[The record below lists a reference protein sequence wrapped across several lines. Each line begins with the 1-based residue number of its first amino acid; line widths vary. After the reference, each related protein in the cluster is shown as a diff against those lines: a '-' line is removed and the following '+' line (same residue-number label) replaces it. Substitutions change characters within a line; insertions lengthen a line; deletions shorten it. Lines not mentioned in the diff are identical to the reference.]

1 MDIYQ
6 KKSRW
11 KLMLVLAGL
20 TIVLISLVYT
30 NQIARQVADEER
42 AKAKLWADAI
52 NAANGKLDELTFIT
66 SILSGNN
73 TIPAILTDELGN
85 IHESINLSN
94 LPNKPEDADAYL
106 KKQIEVMK
114 QANEPII
121 IESYGV
127 VQHMYYKNSRI
138 LTALQYFPFIQLG
151 LIAAFLLVGYWA
163 FSSARRAEQNQVWVG
178 MSKETAHQLGTPIS
192 SMVAWHEH
200 LKIAA
205 EGDEYQQSILKEF
218 RKDVGRLELIAERFS
233 KIGSQPAL
241 EPVNIHET
249 LENTFKYMKRRAP
262 KNVEFHYPDTS
273 LTPMQT
279 HINPPLFDWVL
290 ENLLKNALDALDG
303 KGTITGEVFQDEKY
317 TYIDISDTGK
327 GIPPNKLRTV
337 FQPGYTTKKRGWGLG
352 LSLTKRIVENYHSG
366 RIFVKES
373 ALNQGTTFRIQL
385 PKDF

>member
-30 NQIARQVADEER
+30 NQIARQIAKEER
-42 AKAKLWADAI
+42 AKAQLWADAI
-52 NAANGKLDELTFIT
+52 NAASAIDDPKGLAFVSNI
-66 SILSGNN
+66 IIANN

-85 IHESINLSN
+85 IQSDINLPDK
-94 LPNKPEDADAYL
+94 LEDKDIYL
-106 KKQIEVMK
+106 QKQLEIMK
-114 QANEPII
+114 QANEPIK
-121 IESYGV
+121 IENYGV
-127 VQHMYYKNSRI
+127 INYLYYKNTRL
-138 LTALQYFPFIQLG
+138 LTLLQYFPFIQLG
-151 LIAAFLLVGYWA
+151 LISAFLLVGYWA

-200 LKIAA
+200 LKMSA
-205 EGDEYQQSILKEF
+205 EGNDYQQGILKEF
-218 RKDVGRLELIAERFS
+218 RKDIGRLELIAERFS
-233 KIGSQPAL
+233 KIGSKPTL
-241 EPVNIHET
+241 EPVNIYET
-249 LENTFKYMKRRAP
+249 LESIFKYMKRRAP
-262 KNVEFHYPDTS
+262 KSVEFNYPDTS
-273 LTPMQT
+273 QAPMEAR
-279 HINPPLFDWVL
+279 INPPLFDWVL

-303 KGTITGEVFQDEKY
+303 KGTISGDVFEDEKY

-385 PKDF
+385 PKKV

>member
-1 MDIYQ
+1 
-6 KKSRW
+6 
-11 KLMLVLAGL
+11 MLVLAGL

-30 NQIARQVADEER
+30 NQIAQQIANEER
-42 AKAKLWADAI
+42 AKAQLWAGAI
-52 NAANGKLDELTFIT
+52 NAAQGDGDQLTFIT
-66 SILSGNN
+66 SILSGNK

-85 IHESINLSN
+85 IQSDINLPDN
-94 LPNKPEDADAYL
+94 REHTDTYL
-106 KKQIEVMK
+106 AKQLEVMK
-114 QANEPII
+114 QANEPIR
-121 IESYGV
+121 IENKGV
-127 VQHMYYKNSRI
+127 VQFLYYKNTRL
-138 LTALQYFPFIQLG
+138 LTLLQYFPFIQLG
-151 LIAAFLLVGYWA
+151 LITIFLGVGYVA

-233 KIGSQPAL
+233 KIGSKPTL
-241 EPVNIHET
+241 EPVNIYET
-249 LENTFKYMKRRAP
+249 LESTFKYMKRRAP
-262 KNVEFHYPDTS
+262 KSVEFNYPDTS
-273 LTPMQT
+273 QSPMQAR
-279 HINPPLFDWVL
+279 INPPLFDWVL

-303 KGTITGEVFQDEKY
+303 KGTISGEVFEDEKY

>member
-11 KLMLVLAGL
+11 KLMLALAGL
-20 TIVLISLVYT
+20 AIVLISLAYT
-30 NQIARQVADEER
+30 NQIARQIAEEER
-42 AKAKLWADAI
+42 AKVKLWADAI
-52 NAANGKLDELTFIT
+52 NASNILNEPKGLTFVS
-66 SILSGNN
+66 SIIIGNK

-85 IHESINLSN
+85 IQFDTN
-94 LPNKPEDADAYL
+94 LPANRERTDAYL
-106 KKQIEVMK
+106 QKELAIMK
-114 QANEPII
+114 QANEPIR
-121 IESYGV
+121 IENYGV
-127 VQHMYYKNSRI
+127 VNYLYYKNTRL
-138 LTALQYFPFIQLG
+138 LTLLQYFPFIQLA
-151 LIAAFLLVGYWA
+151 LIALFLLVGYWA

-205 EGDEYQQSILKEF
+205 EGNEYQQSILKEF

-233 KIGSQPAL
+233 KIGSKPTL
-241 EPVNIHET
+241 EPVNIYET
-249 LENTFKYMKRRAP
+249 LESTFKYMKRRAP

-273 LTPMQT
+273 QAPLQA

-290 ENLLKNALDALDG
+290 ENLLKNALDALGGTG
-303 KGTITGEVFQDEKY
+303 KISGEVFEDEKY

-327 GIPPNKLRTV
+327 GISPGKLRTV

-373 ALNQGTTFRIQL
+373 ALNKGTTFRIQL

>member
-30 NQIARQVADEER
+30 NQIARQIADEER
-42 AKAKLWADAI
+42 AKAQLWADAV
-52 NAANGKLDELTFIT
+52 NASLKLNEPQGITFAL
-66 SILSGNN
+66 SILSENK
-73 TIPAILTDELGN
+73 TIPAIITDELGN
-85 IHESINLSN
+85 IQYKSN
-94 LPNKPEDADAYL
+94 LPANRENDDVYLQKQLDIMKQTNKPIR
-106 KKQIEVMK
+106 IEK
-114 QANEPII
+114 
-121 IESYGV
+121 YGV
-127 VQHMYYKNSRI
+127 VQFLYYKNSLI
-138 LTALQYFPFIQLG
+138 LTALQYFPFIQLA
-151 LIAAFLLVGYWA
+151 LIALFLGVGYVA

-205 EGDEYQQSILKEF
+205 EGNDYQQSILKEF
-218 RKDVGRLELIAERFS
+218 RKDIGRLELIAERFS
-233 KIGSQPAL
+233 KIGSQPTL
-241 EPVNIHET
+241 EPVNIYET
-249 LENTFKYMKRRAP
+249 LESTFKYMKRRAP
-262 KNVEFHYPDTS
+262 KSVEFNYPDTS
-273 LTPMQT
+273 QSPMEAR
-279 HINPPLFDWVL
+279 INPPLFDWVL

-303 KGTITGEVFQDEKY
+303 KGTISGEVFEDDRY

-327 GIPPNKLRTV
+327 GIPANKLRTV

-385 PKDF
+385 PKNS